1 MRCCGSPTTSTAG
14 NSAEAVRAAQSA
26 LQAVLFTELLAPLV
40 KNLGPVGDAVAGSVA
55 QTLFVPGRS

>member
-1 MRCCGSPTTSTAG
+1 
-14 NSAEAVRAAQSA
+14 VRAAQSA